1 MNLKDIAYNVNLTLY
16 AFSKEQDF
24 SKVRIAVI
32 GKWEGHINGIFEMDN
47 KTLENI
53 VSCFN
58 NQNIDIVCDYEHQTI
73 TTTEGSAPASGWVKS
88 LLIENDSL
96 YAFVEW
102 TEKAK
107 ELINNK
113 EYKYVSPVFQPNTI
127 DRITGNNIGWTL
139 HSLALTNRPF
149 LEELGEVFL
158 NSKDELF
165 SLKRELKESKEK
177 VILLSKELETKRKE
191 EINNIIDLAIKE
203 NKLKEEQREYA
214 FKIACEDLSL
224 FQNFIANNNLITI
237 PPNNLFLN
245 TNHNNMIKSDIELMI
260 EVASKQ

>member
-1 MNLKDIAYNVNLTLY
+1 M
-16 AFSKEQDF
+16 
-24 SKVRIAVI
+24 
-32 GKWEGHINGIFEMDN
+32 
-47 KTLENI
+47 
-53 VSCFN
+53 
-58 NQNIDIVCDYEHQTI
+58 
-73 TTTEGSAPASGWVKS
+73 
-88 LLIENDSL
+88 
-96 YAFVEW
+96 
-102 TEKAK
+102 
-107 ELINNK
+107 
-113 EYKYVSPVFQPNTI
+113 
-127 DRITGNNIGWTL
+127 

-158 NSKDELF
+158 NSKDEFF

-177 VILLSKELETKRKE
+177 VILLSKELEIKRKE

-203 NKLKEEQREYA
+203 NKLKKEQREYA